1 MIALGKIFT
10 LDNSRKMNVIVVEW
24 CCMCKKCGESIDHLL
39 IHCEVVTELWSAHFQ
54 LFGVAW
60 VMPRRVSELL
70 VSWRGQLGNRN
81 ALKIWRLAH
90 LCIMW
95 CLRREWNVRSF
106 EDREKKLLEMK
117 KKMLQSVYA
126 WRVALNS
133 LPFSNFSKF
142 FGILFFFFYT

>member
-1 MIALGKIFT
+1 
-10 LDNSRKMNVIVVEW
+10 
-24 CCMCKKCGESIDHLL
+24 
-39 IHCEVVTELWSAHFQ
+39 
-54 LFGVAW
+54 
-60 VMPRRVSELL
+60 
-70 VSWRGQLGNRN
+70 
-81 ALKIWRLAH
+81 LKIWRLAH

-126 WRVALNS
+126 WRVALNI